1 MHTFF
6 LFPPVRL
13 VKEEK
18 ISPLFP
24 KAHGGCAPMP
34 PLPPRHPKAANG
46 NQQRH
51 LNSLRHT
58 AGSALSDTY
67 TRVQLH
73 TQAHSTLRT
82 TRWEKYSTVPISQ
95 TRTVKCRGHGACPR
109 SLLISGRA
117 GCEPR
122 QTGCRVSAQSHRTM
136 LQNTVNSSKESLMLC
151 SAGKLAENNFRNYG
165 FHSFL
170 E

>member
-1 MHTFF
+1 MCTVTHT
-6 LFPPVRL
+6 
-13 VKEEK
+13 
-18 ISPLFP
+18 
-24 KAHGGCAPMP
+24 GT
-34 PLPPRHPKAANG
+34 
-46 NQQRH
+46 
-51 LNSLRHT
+51 LNSHNNPMREVLYSPHFT
-58 AGSALSDTY
+58 DKDSE
-67 TRVQLH
+67 VQ
-73 TQAHSTLRT
+73 
-82 TRWEKYSTVPISQ
+82 
-95 TRTVKCRGHGACPR
+95 RGHGACPR